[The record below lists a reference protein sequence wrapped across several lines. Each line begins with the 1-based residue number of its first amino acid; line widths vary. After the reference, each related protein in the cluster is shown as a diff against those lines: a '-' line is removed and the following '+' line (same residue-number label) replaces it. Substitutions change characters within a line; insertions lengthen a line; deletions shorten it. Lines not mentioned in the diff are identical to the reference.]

1 MGMIVYVKQKNTDKT
16 HIVRSTL
23 MELYDQEHIQ

>member
-1 MGMIVYVKQKNTDKT
+1 MGMILYVKQKNTDKT
-16 HIVRSTL
+16 HIIRPAL